1 MFPHFKKCLLCNIW
15 IYKIYTVK
23 WKSLSHVQLFA
34 IPWTL
39 LLMEFSRPEYWIG
52 LLFPSPGVLPIPG
65 IEPRSPTLQVDSL
78 PAEPQGKSK
87 NTGVGSLS
95 LLHQIFPTQDSNR
108 GLLHCRWIFF
118 TNWTIRDMQL
128 SNIYSLIIK
137 KHPYIHP
144 FNYELEMTLFC
155 LILSTFPTP
164 PLYLFYLQRRPVS

>member
-1 MFPHFKKCLLCNIW
+1 MPYNAVDPFQFPIYLACAKAAILCLQSMIFILVEVMFPHFRKCLLCNIW

-52 LLFPSPGVLPIPG
+52 LPFPSPGDLPNPG
-65 IEPRSPTLQVDSL
+65 IEPRSPTLQADSL

-87 NTGVGSLS
+87 NTGAGSLS
-95 LLHQIFPTQDSNR
+95 LLQQIFLTQESNR

-118 TNWTIRDMQL
+118 YQL
-128 SNIYSLIIK
+128 SY
-137 KHPYIHP
+137 
-144 FNYELEMTLFC
+144 
-155 LILSTFPTP
+155 
-164 PLYLFYLQRRPVS
+164 